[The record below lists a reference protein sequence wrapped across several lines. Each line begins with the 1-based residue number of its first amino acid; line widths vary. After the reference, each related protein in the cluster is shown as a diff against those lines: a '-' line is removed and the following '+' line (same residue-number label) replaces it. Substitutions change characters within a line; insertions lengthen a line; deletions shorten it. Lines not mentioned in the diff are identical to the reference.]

1 MTSEL
6 VQGTIAVSFSLQD
19 PAFPPYRVDNF
30 TSYNIRFRQTAS
42 LLSVAGGGTVA
53 DFDYLVPSG
62 SAAYA
67 WDTPTVATGGA
78 GGGSKL
84 LQLEFQQG
92 SRWEQ
97 REYSLDELKRH
108 SRVKLSRALP
118 DLSRPL
124 FEGYVDM
131 QRSHIPVGGEAIS
144 WRRAFCVLHDAV
156 LYIFADEHKIHLRGV
171 VNLGARAQAP
181 GGRRTL
187 VAPHKPVESNDL
199 FSVLRANLD
208 RTTSKLNAM
217 LLVGGGDDPQ
227 RGGQQSRGQARREVL
242 GMVAVQLTRYLQGV
256 AVKAAA
262 TAAAAG
268 ATDAPAE
275 GEGAAAVDP
284 AAVLLQRCMFLRK
297 HFSCRSPLLPA
308 NQWVSLM
315 VMAGFAR
322 DAAEARRLAAD
333 LVGTGHLVPLSAP
346 GPQAGGSAAAAQHR
360 RSSAAV
366 PSPTAGPSGSES
378 PLYKPR
384 PPTSP
389 PPKTKASPGAAAYVA
404 SRRGGGARRPSVE
417 GGGDPFGGSA
427 ADTIYLLVAPPRDV
441 DLESPS
447 VGSEFEITT
456 AFGDKSIFRCPSSAE
471 AKRWIQAL
479 RDTVDRL
486 AIASV
491 LASSGAMGSRQRP
504 VRSSST
510 KGGPLSGGWI
520 GAFVGDP
527 LAPLQ
532 AFASG
537 APPPPSSPPSTQI
550 KAKTYV
556 RVQVRCDGPTKVLE
570 LVEEHDGEDA
580 EEEDDATRLR
590 KRRPLLEAGGGG
602 LFCQTSVSVY
612 VRRVGVSF
620 VDDKPRETLYAS
632 FEHVS
637 LLADITPAH
646 VTVGLTVEGLQVDNQ
661 LENAGYAVVLAPR
674 AVAPKRRGDGQ
685 HQQQMLALPGLPPR
699 SPDAAPAFHFF
710 ARRLNVASRDVV
722 LFESFSCWV
731 RPLELKLEE
740 SVLTSL
746 LRMKGSLQVD
756 ERLLSS
762 IRAGDAAGDIVVP
775 PLPASS
781 AAAVL
786 ALPPELDG
794 NDPLEALGM
803 VNARERRWLLTEAD
817 LIALQRPRAELL
829 ARSSSARVKL
839 YFEVLHLHPI
849 DLTVTFRYMALQ
861 ESKDEDKEIVAFG
874 NVAQLDNARVK
885 LNALLVT
892 DAFGARGHIAR
903 TILKHYYWGVL
914 KQLHTLLGSFDAL
927 GGSWHIHK

>member
-1 MTSEL
+1 M
-6 VQGTIAVSFSLQD
+6 QGTIVVTFSLQD
-19 PAFPPYRVDNF
+19 PEFPPYRVDNF
-30 TSYNIRFRQTAS
+30 TSYTIRFRQTAS
-42 LLSVAGGGTVA
+42 ILSVGGGGTVG

-124 FEGYVDM
+124 FEGYVDL

-144 WRRAFCVLHDAV
+144 WRRAFCVLHDGV
-156 LYIFADEHKIHLRGV
+156 LYVFADEHKIHLRGV
-171 VNLGARAQAP
+171 VNLGARGQAP
-181 GGRRTL
+181 GSRRTL

-227 RGGQQSRGQARREVL
+227 RGGQQSRSQARREVL
-242 GMVAVQLTRYLQGV
+242 GMVAFQLGRYLQGM
-256 AVKAAA
+256 AAKAAA
-262 TAAAAG
+262 TAAAVA
-268 ATDAPAE
+268 AAAPTDTPAE
-275 GEGAAAVDP
+275 GEGAAAIDP
-284 AAVLLQRCMFLRK
+284 AAALLQRSASLRK
-297 HFSCRSPLLPA
+297 QFSSRSQLLPA
-308 NQWVSLM
+308 SQWVSLM
-315 VMAGFAR
+315 VVAGFAR
-322 DAAEARRLAAD
+322 DPAEARRLAAD
-333 LVGTGHLVPLSAP
+333 LVGTGHLVPLSSP
-346 GPQAGGSAAAAQHR
+346 GLQAGGSAAAAQRR

-366 PSPTAGPSGSES
+366 PPPTASSGIEGP
-378 PLYKPR
+378 LFKPR
-384 PPTSP
+384 PPAGP
-389 PPKTKASPGAAAYVA
+389 PPKTKAKPGPAAFVA
-404 SRRGGGARRPSVE
+404 SRRGGSARRPSVE
-417 GGGDPFGGSA
+417 GAGDPFAGSA
-427 ADTIYLLVAPPRDV
+427 ADTIYLLVVPPRDV

-456 AFGDKSIFRCPSSAE
+456 VFGDKSIFRCPSSAE

-491 LASSGAMGSRQRP
+491 LASASAAGSRQRP
-504 VRSSST
+504 VSSSSH
-510 KGGPLSGGWI
+510 KGGPLSGRWI
-520 GAFVGDP
+520 GALMGDP
-527 LAPLQ
+527 LAP
-532 AFASG
+532 FGSG
-537 APPPPSSPPSTQI
+537 AAPSPASPSSTQV

-570 LVEEHDGEDA
+570 LVEEHDGEEA
-580 EEEDDATRLR
+580 EEEDAARLR
-590 KRRPLLEAGGGG
+590 KRRPLLEANDGGI
-602 LFCQTSVSVY
+602 FRHTSVSVY
-612 VRRVGVSF
+612 VRRVGISF
-620 VDDKPRETLYAS
+620 VDDRPQETLYAS

-637 LLADITPAH
+637 LVADITPAH

-674 AVAPKRRGDGQ
+674 TVAAKRRGDGQ
-685 HQQQMLALPGLPPR
+685 QQQQQMLVLPGLPPR
-699 SPDAAPAFHFF
+699 RPDAAPAFHFF
-710 ARRLNVASRDVV
+710 ARRLNVVSRDVV
-722 LFESFSCWV
+722 LFEAFSCWV

-740 SVLTSL
+740 SVLMSL
-746 LRMKGSLQVD
+746 LRMKSSLQLNQ
-756 ERLLSS
+756 RLLSS
-762 IRAGDAAGDIVVP
+762 IRAGGAAGGAVV

-781 AAAVL
+781 AAVL

-794 NDPLEALGM
+794 NDPVEALGV
-803 VNARERRWLLTEAD
+803 VNAHGRRWLLAEAD
-817 LIALQRPRAELL
+817 LLTLQRPRAELL
-829 ARSSSARVKL
+829 ARSSGARVKL

-849 DLTVTFRYMALQ
+849 DLTVTFKYMALQ
-861 ESKDEDKEIVAFG
+861 ESKDEDKEIVAIG

-927 GGSWHIHK
+927 GG